1 MYLMYLNL
9 RYILR
14 YKKGIWDSK
23 QKGMENDKELT
34 LNNLPQFEV
43 HLNYVPHVP
52 HFVVQVWYKIGDLG
66 LETKGR
72 REGFRACSELCT
84 TNCGTFKLCT
94 TCTTFCG
101 TSVVQNRGFGS

>member
-1 MYLMYLNL
+1 M
-9 RYILR
+9 
-14 YKKGIWDSK
+14 K
-23 QKGMENDKELT
+23 QRGEEKDLELT
-34 LNNLPQFEV
+34 LNYVPQIVV
-43 HLNYVPHVP
+43 HSNYVPHVP

-72 REGFRACSELCT
+72 REGFRAYSELCT

-101 TSVVQNRGFGS
+101 TSVVHLGHKIGDLTLKTENYS